1 MANPN
6 LVNVTSIYANSING
20 ALTTTLTEDLL
31 TCASDKLIKINSIIV
46 ANIDGT
52 NAADVTMGIIKSGG
66 SVVLFASTIS
76 VPADATLVLI
86 DKNSGIYLEEGDILK
101 GGASANGDLT
111 YTINYEELDDEIG
124 RAHV

>member
-6 LVNVTSIYANSING
+6 LVAVTSIYGKSIQG
-20 ALTTTLTEDLL
+20 ALGTTVTTDLL
-31 TCASDKLIKINSIIV
+31 TCASNKLLKVNTIII

-52 NAADVTMGIIKSGG
+52 NAATVTMGIIKSGG

-86 DKNSGIYLEEGDILK
+86 DKNSSFYLQEGDILE
-101 GGASANGDLT
+101 GGASATGDLT
-111 YTINYEELDDEIG
+111 YTISYEELDD
-124 RAHV
+124 A

>member
-6 LVNVTSIYANSING
+6 LVAVTSILGKSIQG
-20 ALTTTLTEDLL
+20 ALTTTVTTDLL
-31 TCASDKLIKINSIIV
+31 TCASNKLIKVNNIIV
-46 ANIDGT
+46 ANIDGSS
-52 NAADVTMGIIKSGG
+52 AATVTMGVIKSGG

-86 DKNSGIYLEEGDILK
+86 DKNSSIYLEEGDILE

-111 YTINYEELDDEIG
+111 YTISYEELDD
-124 RAHV
+124 A

>member
-6 LVNVTSIYANSING
+6 LAAVTSILGKSVQG
-20 ALTTTLTEDLL
+20 ALTTTVTTDLV
-31 TCASDKLIKINSIIV
+31 TCATDKLIKINSIII

-52 NAADVTMGIIKSGG
+52 NAATVTMGIIKSGG

-86 DKNSGIYLEEGDILK
+86 DKNSSFYLEQGDILE

-111 YTINYEELDDEIG
+111 YTISYEELDD
-124 RAHV
+124 A

>member
-6 LVNVTSIYANSING
+6 LVAVTSIYGKSIQG
-20 ALTTTLTEDLL
+20 ALGTTVTTDLL
-31 TCASDKLIKINSIIV
+31 TCAADKLLKVNTIII

-52 NAADVTMGIIKSGG
+52 NAATVTMGIIKSGG

-86 DKNSGIYLEEGDILK
+86 DKNSSFYLQEGDILE
-101 GGASANGDLT
+101 GGAGAASDLT
-111 YTINYEELDDEIG
+111 YTISYEELDD
-124 RAHV
+124 A

>member
-6 LVNVTSIYANSING
+6 LAAVTSIYGKSIQG
-20 ALTTTLTEDLL
+20 ALTTTVTTDLL
-31 TCASDKLIKINSIIV
+31 TCAADKLIKVNSIII

-52 NAADVTMGIIKSGG
+52 NAATVTMGIIKKDA

-86 DKNSGIYLEEGDILK
+86 DKNSSIYLEFGDVLE
-101 GGASANGDLT
+101 GGAGAASDLT
-111 YTINYEELDDEIG
+111 YTISYEELDD
-124 RAHV
+124 A

>member
-6 LVNVTSIYANSING
+6 LVNVTSIFGNSICG
-20 ALTTTLTEDLL
+20 ALTTTVTTDLL
-31 TCASDKLIKINSIIV
+31 TCASNKLIKVNNIIV
-46 ANIDGT
+46 ANIDGSS
-52 NAADVTMGIIKSGG
+52 AATVTMGIIKSGG

-86 DKNSGIYLEEGDILK
+86 DKNSSIYLEEGDILE

-111 YTINYEELDDEIG
+111 YTISYEELDD
-124 RAHV
+124 A

>member
-6 LVNVTSIYANSING
+6 LVAVTSIYGKSIQG
-20 ALTTTLTEDLL
+20 ALGTTVTTDLL
-31 TCASDKLIKINSIIV
+31 TCASNKLLKVNTIII

-52 NAADVTMGIIKSGG
+52 NSATVTMGIIKSGG

-86 DKNSGIYLEEGDILK
+86 DKNSSFYLQEGDILE
-101 GGASANGDLT
+101 GGAGAASDLT
-111 YTINYEELDDEIG
+111 YTISYEELDD
-124 RAHV
+124 A

>member
-6 LVNVTSIYANSING
+6 LVNVTSIYGNSING
-20 ALTTTLTEDLL
+20 ALTTTVTTDLL
-31 TCASDKLIKINSIIV
+31 TCASDKLIKINNIIV

-52 NAADVTMGIIKSGG
+52 NAATVTMGIIKSGG

-86 DKNSGIYLEEGDILK
+86 DKNSSFYLQEGDLIE
-101 GGASANGDLT
+101 GGAGADSDLT
-111 YTINYEELDDEIG
+111 YTISYEELDD
-124 RAHV
+124 A

>member
-6 LVNVTSIYANSING
+6 LVNVTSIHGKSVQG
-20 ALTTTLTEDLL
+20 ALGTTVTTDLL
-31 TCASDKLIKINSIIV
+31 TCASNKLLKVNAIII

-52 NAADVTMGIIKSGG
+52 NAATVTMGIIKSGG

-86 DKNSGIYLEEGDILK
+86 DKNSSFYLQEGDILE
-101 GGASANGDLT
+101 GGASAAGDLT
-111 YTINYEELDDEIG
+111 YTISYEELDD
-124 RAHV
+124 A

>member
-6 LVNVTSIYANSING
+6 LVNVTSIYAKSIQG
-20 ALTTTLTEDLL
+20 ALTTTVTTDLL
-31 TCASDKLIKINSIIV
+31 TCAADKLLKINTIII

-52 NAADVTMGIIKSGG
+52 NAATVTMGIIKSGG

-86 DKNSGIYLEEGDILK
+86 DKNSSFYLQEGDLIE
-101 GGASANGDLT
+101 GGAGADSDLT
-111 YTINYEELDDEIG
+111 YTISYEELDD
-124 RAHV
+124 A

>member
-6 LVNVTSIYANSING
+6 LVEVTSIYGKSIQG
-20 ALTTTLTEDLL
+20 ALTTTVTTDLL
-31 TCASDKLIKINSIIV
+31 TCASDKLIKINTIII

-86 DKNSGIYLEEGDILK
+86 DKNSSFYLQEGDLIE
-101 GGASANGDLT
+101 GGASATGDLT
-111 YTINYEELDDEIG
+111 YTISYEELDD
-124 RAHV
+124 A

>member
-6 LVNVTSIYANSING
+6 LVAVTSIYGKSIQG
-20 ALTTTLTEDLL
+20 ALTTTVPTDLL
-31 TCASDKLIKINSIIV
+31 TCAADKLLKINTIII

-52 NAADVTMGIIKSGG
+52 NAATVTMGIIKSGG

-86 DKNSGIYLEEGDILK
+86 DKNSSFYLQEGDLIE
-101 GGASANGDLT
+101 GGAGAASDLT
-111 YTINYEELDDEIG
+111 YTISYEELDD
-124 RAHV
+124 A

>member
-6 LVNVTSIYANSING
+6 LVAVTSIYGKSIQG
-20 ALTTTLTEDLL
+20 ALGTTVTTDLL
-31 TCASDKLIKINSIIV
+31 TCASNKLLKVNTIII

-52 NAADVTMGIIKSGG
+52 NAATVTMGIIKSGG

-86 DKNSGIYLEEGDILK
+86 DKNSSFYLQEGDILE
-101 GGASANGDLT
+101 GGAGAASDLT
-111 YTINYEELDDEIG
+111 YTVSYEELDD
-124 RAHV
+124 A